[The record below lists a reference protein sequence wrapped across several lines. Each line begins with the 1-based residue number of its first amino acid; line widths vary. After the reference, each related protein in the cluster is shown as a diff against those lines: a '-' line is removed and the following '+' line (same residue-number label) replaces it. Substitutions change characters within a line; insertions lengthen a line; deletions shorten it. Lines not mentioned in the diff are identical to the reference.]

1 MNTPTA
7 QIRLRHAGFTAAKP
21 LRQRSE
27 PPAVRPLFQ
36 ALPPTRADHDF
47 LVPNPRPDLT
57 MDLHTLQMLEAG

>member
-7 QIRLRHAGFTAAKP
+7 QIHVRHAGSTAAKP
-21 LRQRSE
+21 LRQRAK
-27 PPAVRPLFQ
+27 PAPARPLFQ
-36 ALPPTRADHDF
+36 ALHPTRADHDF